1 MFALLRR
8 PFIAVFACVVAL
20 GCAQETE
27 IVAAQPT
34 FPTTPDGTIQ
44 AVAQSLAENHPE
56 IFWEALPESYRTDIN
71 GLTAGFAAKMDP
83 ELYDRS
89 MALALK
95 FVDVIQAKQGI
106 ILASETVQNT
116 GVDVAAIEARMT
128 PTLAVVRTFFGSEIS
143 TLAGLAAID
152 WQAYLA
158 GTGGQLMT
166 QAEAIPA
173 VEGKDPF
180 AMLDTLQVEV
190 LEETGDTAHLK
201 VTANGEDPEEVNLTR
216 VENRW
221 VPSEMA
227 EQWQSRVAEA
237 QARLDE
243 LTPEKVQ
250 ELKGQA
256 MFGLAMAEGF
266 VTQLSTIETSEEFDA
281 TVGPMLQGLMGNMQG
296 MMPEEAGEGDSESV
310 VEEPAPATETP
321 E

>member
-1 MFALLRR
+1 
-8 PFIAVFACVVAL
+8 VFACVVAL
-20 GCAQETE
+20 GCAQEAE
-27 IVAAQPT
+27 IIAAQPAI
-34 FPTTPDGTIQ
+34 PATPDGTIM
-44 AVAQSLAENHPE
+44 AVAQSLADNHPE
-56 IFWEALPESYRTDIN
+56 IFWEALPESYRADIN
-71 GLTAGFAAKMDP
+71 GLTTSFAAKMDP

-89 MALALK
+89 MALTLK
-95 FVDVIQAKQGI
+95 FIDVIQSKQGI
-106 ILASETVQNT
+106 ILASKTVQNT
-116 GVDVAAIEARMT
+116 GADVAAIEARMT
-128 PTLAVVRTFFGSEIS
+128 PTLAVVRTFFGSDIS

-158 GTGGQLMT
+158 GTGAQLMA
-166 QAEAIPA
+166 QADAIPA

-180 AMLDTLQVEV
+180 VLFDSLKVEV
-190 LEETGDTAHLK
+190 LEQTGDTARLR
-201 VTANGEDPEEVNLTR
+201 VTATGEDPEEVTLTR

-227 EQWQSRVAEA
+227 EQWQAKVAEA
-237 QARLDE
+237 HARLDE

-281 TVGPMLQGLMGNMQG
+281 TVGPMLQGLMRNIGNL
-296 MMPEEAGEGDSESV
+296 MPEAAGDDDSESEI
-310 VEEPAPATETP
+310 EEPEPATETP

>member
-1 MFALLRR
+1 MLTMFRR
-8 PFIAVFACVVAL
+8 PVIAVFVCVVAL

-27 IVAAQPT
+27 IVAAQPA
-34 FPTTPDGTIQ
+34 FPSTPDGTIT
-44 AVAQSLAENHPE
+44 AVAQGFADNHPE
-56 IFWEALPESYRTDIN
+56 IIWEALPESYRADIS
-71 GLTAGFAAKMDP
+71 GLTASFAAKMDP

-95 FVDVIQAKQGI
+95 FIDVIQSKQDI

-116 GVDVAAIEARMT
+116 GADVAAIEAKMT

-158 GTGGQLMT
+158 GTGAQIMA
-166 QAEAIPA
+166 QADAIPA
-173 VEGKDPF
+173 EEGKDPF
-180 AMLDTLQVEV
+180 VLFDSLQIEV
-190 LEETGDTAHLK
+190 LEEAGDTARLR
-201 VTANGEDPEEVNLTR
+201 VTAAGEDPEEISLTR

-227 EQWQSRVAEA
+227 EQWQAKVAEA
-237 QARLDE
+237 HARLDE
-243 LTPEKVQ
+243 LTPEEVQ

-266 VTQLSTIETSEEFDA
+266 VGQLETIKTSQEFDA
-281 TVGPMLQGLMGNMQG
+281 TVGPMLQGLMGSIGNF
-296 MMPEEAGEGDSESV
+296 MPDMTGTDD
-310 VEEPAPATETP
+310 EEPGTDETE
-321 E
+321 